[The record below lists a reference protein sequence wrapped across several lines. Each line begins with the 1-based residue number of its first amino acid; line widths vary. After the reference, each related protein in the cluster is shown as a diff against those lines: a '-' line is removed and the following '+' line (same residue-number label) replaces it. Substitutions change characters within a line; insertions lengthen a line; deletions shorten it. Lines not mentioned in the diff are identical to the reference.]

1 MNMKSDDAGKL
12 VLRLL
17 VGGLLI
23 LHGFHK
29 ILTGPD
35 AVAGM
40 IASLHLPHFFAWG
53 VYLGEVVA
61 PALVILGVY
70 TRIAGWVILANMVV
84 AVLATRGIHIFYLN
98 AYGGLG
104 LELEFFYGLGGL
116 AIALMGA
123 GRFSAGGAGGKWN

>member
-1 MNMKSDDAGKL
+1 MDFKSDDAGKL
-12 VLRLL
+12 ILRLL

-29 ILTGPD
+29 ILSGP
-35 AVAGM
+35 AGVAGM

-53 VYLGEVVA
+53 VYIGEVVA
-61 PALVILGVY
+61 PILVILGVY
-70 TRIAGWVILANMVV
+70 ARIGGWIILANMIV

-104 LELEFFYGLGGL
+104 LELEFFYAFGGL
-116 AIALMGA
+116 AIALMGS
-123 GRFSAGGAGGKWN
+123 GRFSLGGASGKWN